1 MIGMHSRWRLFRHD
15 AGRVAG
21 PPAWGYVA
29 LFAACMAVGHWSAAT
44 YQAVVAWPANG
55 VMLAALLQL
64 RRRDAIA
71 VLAACVAINLGG
83 NVLRGDSQPFLWVN
97 VLSNLM
103 QVVVAGVL
111 ARRFCG
117 AALDMRRPRRLARFV
132 LLAAAPAVALTT
144 TLIVALAT
152 VLRGYSPSL
161 AGFLWGHLF
170 SMELLGL
177 LIVTPSLLLLARA
190 HRFGQVASA
199 SRTETVLLFGLLVAA
214 VVIAFGQTSTPTL
227 YLVIPALVLIAFR
240 LSPPW
245 TAAALILTTVLSGC
259 FTLAGGGPVAL
270 TQTGFDPDL
279 AGVPPL
285 MRRMGVFHIFL
296 IVAALT
302 ALPVSTFVTERR
314 RLISRLKA
322 RTDAA
327 LEARRRAEDA
337 VAAKSRF
344 LALMSHEMRT
354 PLNGVT
360 GYADLLTRR
369 DDLADDAREQV
380 EAVRRSSDALLM
392 LVEDVLEFSRGGD
405 ELRAEPFMAADLLAE
420 ASAPARLAAEAKCV
434 DVILE
439 IAPAAEARFCGDRR
453 RLRQALHHL
462 IGNAVKFTDLGEVRV
477 RADHDGAALTFVVS
491 DTGCGIA
498 PDLAPRL
505 FDAFAQGD
513 DSIRRRHMGA
523 GVGLALVR
531 AQAERLGGRI
541 SFDSTPGRGSVFTLT
556 VPLQALSAPTAS
568 PGDAETADRPLRV
581 LIVDD
586 HPVNRE
592 MVRLMLT
599 ALGCETAEAVDG
611 IDAVDRAA
619 SGAFDLILMDVRM
632 PRMDGLAATR
642 QIRALPTAVAGTPI
656 LAVTADAMPEDAA
669 RCLAAGMDGH
679 LAKPITQARL
689 CAAIESVLTDSVAAE
704 TVCAA

>member
-1 MIGMHSRWRLFRHD
+1 MHGRWRLFRHD
-15 AGRVAG
+15 AGRSAG
-21 PPAWGYVA
+21 PPAWAYVA
-29 LFAACMAVGHWSAAT
+29 LFAACMAVGYWSAAN

-64 RRRDAIA
+64 RRREAIL

-83 NVLRGDSQPFLWVN
+83 NIVRGDSQPFVWVN
-97 VLSNLM
+97 VLSNLI
-103 QVVVAGVL
+103 QVLVAGGL

-132 LLAAAPAVALTT
+132 LLAAAPAVTLTA
-144 TLIVALAT
+144 TLMVALAT
-152 VLRGYSPSL
+152 ALRGYSPSM
-161 AGFLWGHLF
+161 AAFLWGHLF

-190 HRFGQVASA
+190 HRFAQVTSV
-199 SRTETVLLFGLLVAA
+199 SRTETALLFGLLVGA
-214 VVIAFGQTSTPTL
+214 VVVAFGQSATPTL

-245 TAAALILTTVLSGC
+245 TAAALILTTVLSGW
-259 FTLAGGGPVAL
+259 FTLTGGGPVSL
-270 TQTGFDPDL
+270 TQMAFDPEL
-279 AGVPPL
+279 AGIPPL

-314 RLISRLKA
+314 RLTARLTA
-322 RTDAA
+322 RTAAA
-327 LEARRRAEDA
+327 LAARRRAEESD
-337 VAAKSRF
+337 AAKSRF

-369 DDLADDAREQV
+369 DDLAPDAREHV
-380 EAVRRSSDALLM
+380 EAVQRSSDALLM
-392 LVEDVLEFSRGGD
+392 LVEDVLEFSRGG
-405 ELRAEPFMAADLLAE
+405 EEVRPEPFALADLLAE
-420 ASAPARLAAEAKCV
+420 ASAPARLAAEAKRL
-434 DVILE
+434 DVVLE
-439 IAPAAEARFCGDRR
+439 IAPGDDGRFSGDRR

-462 IGNAVKFTDLGEVRV
+462 IGNAVKFTDSGEVRV
-477 RADHDGAALTFVVS
+477 RADHDGERLTVS
-491 DTGCGIA
+491 VADTGCGIA

-505 FDAFAQGD
+505 FEAFAQGD

-523 GVGLALVR
+523 GVGLALVK
-531 AQAERLGGRI
+531 AQADRLGGRI
-541 SFDSTPGRGSVFTLT
+541 TFESTPGAGSVFTLT
-556 VPLQALSAPTAS
+556 IPLERLAEPPAAPV
-568 PGDAETADRPLRV
+568 DAEAPDGPLRV

-599 ALGCETAEAVDG
+599 VVGCETAEAVDG
-611 IDAVDRAA
+611 LDAVEKAA
-619 SGAFDLILMDVRM
+619 SAPFHLILMDVRM
-632 PRMDGLAATR
+632 PRMDGLAAAQR
-642 QIRALPTAVAGTPI
+642 IRALPLPVADVPI
-656 LAVTADAMPEDAA
+656 LALTADAMPEDAA
-669 RCLAAGMDGH
+669 RCLAAGMNGH

-689 CAAIESVLTDSVAAE
+689 CAAVEAVLAENTNPAAI
-704 TVCAA
+704 VNAA